1 MAQQKALQG
10 VDVVCT
16 HCGSAYLRRVAVTK
30 YKAGGYGTVSIQED
44 TDAQQF
50 DVLICLCGYP
60 VSPKPEVG
68 RRAGGIREQGQK
80 EFFASV
86 EKAQDFLDSTTPEQ
100 VTAILKDSVAGKF
113 VEGRVEDLTDRFNAL
128 EAKTAKP
135 AHEAHEKKSGNSK
148 STNDPST
155 D

>member
-1 MAQQKALQG
+1 
-10 VDVVCT
+10 
-16 HCGSAYLRRVAVTK
+16 
-30 YKAGGYGTVSIQED
+30 YGTVSIQED

-135 AHEAHEKKSGNSK
+135 AH
-148 STNDPST
+148 
-155 D
+155 